1 MLRFVAALIV
11 ACLSVPVLAARTE
24 VAVPGVNGSPRFVWD
39 STTKKF
45 YIEVDGRD
53 VFEVSRLGAAENGFK
68 LEFNEGAGKGLSIV
82 QTDGTA
88 MTTTANEFN
97 WIQYGGQRILH
108 SPTVSGGT
116 STPVALATGI
126 DLTGG
131 NTTDDDFDEF
141 FMGGVLGASGR
152 PFVVGTDPAFYTCAT
167 ISMEDGADAE
177 LFAIGFQA
185 PGSSAVTAVPQS
197 ATIGTHINYALYG
210 QYDSAAN
217 CTSACPFYT
226 LTGIAGTDVATDTTE
241 VTVDA
246 TDYKLCVY
254 VSSTGVTTYKKNGS
268 APTASVAATM
278 ADGVQL
284 VPYIVVK
291 QNGTDDTDM
300 LLKSWE
306 AGYTETD

>member
-1 MLRFVAALIV
+1 MARLLFA
-11 ACLSVPVLAARTE
+11 VLAFAPVVASAARSE
-24 VAVPGVNGSPRFVWD
+24 VAVPGLAAPVRFVWD
-39 STTKKF
+39 STAKKF
-45 YIEVDGRD
+45 YVEVENRD
-53 VFEVSRLGAAENGFK
+53 VFEASRLESGENGFH
-68 LEFNEGAGKGLSIV
+68 LIFNEGAAKGLSIL

-97 WIQYGGQRILH
+97 WIQYAGQRILH

-116 STPVALATGI
+116 STPTALASGI
-126 DLTGG
+126 DLTAG

-152 PFVVGTDPAFYTCAT
+152 PFVVGKDPAFFTCAT
-167 ISMEDGADAE
+167 IQMEDGADAE
-177 LFAIGFQA
+177 LFAVGFQA
-185 PGSSAVTAVPQS
+185 PGSSGVTAVPQS

-210 QYDSAAN
+210 QYDSAAT
-217 CTSACPFYT
+217 CTTACPFYL
-226 LTGIAGTDVATDTTE
+226 LTGIGGTDVATDTTE
-241 VTVDA
+241 VTADA
-246 TDYKLCVY
+246 TDYELCVY
-254 VSSTGVTTYKKNGS
+254 VSGTGVTTYTKNGS
-268 APTASVAATM
+268 APTATAAATM

-300 LLKSWE
+300 LLKSWR